1 MFTGSGDEDVDDASF
16 FLRHVPF
23 GFGLF
28 LPSSSFFSI
37 GFGFLVLLFFGC
49 FFCSYFS

>member
-1 MFTGSGDEDVDDASF
+1 MFTGSGDDDVDDASF
-16 FLRHVPF
+16 FLRHVPL
-23 GFGLF
+23 GFGLS
-28 LPSSSFFSI
+28 LLGSSFSSI